1 MSLSNRDFRLTLTG
15 TYSGQQIVNVFYY
28 QKATTGVVG
37 DANRLNAAFQEDV
50 LPRILAISNTFVTY
64 QNITVVNL
72 ALMEDF
78 DSDSPQG
85 LVGEVTTGQPGSKFV
100 AYGFRYHRTTRLG
113 RDGSKRFAGT
123 AEDLLDGSGL
133 TYTGALTTAIPGLFG
148 ALGAGISAL
157 GADFNPMIPHREL
170 VQYPTPPMER
180 YELMSLF
187 SCSNVTYSGL
197 TTQNSRKR

>member
-1 MSLSNRDFRLTLTG
+1 MPISNRDFRLTLTG
-15 TYSGQQIVNVFYY
+15 VYSGQQIVNVFYY
-28 QKATTGVVG
+28 RKATTGVVG
-37 DANRLNAAFQEDV
+37 DANRLSQAFQEDV
-50 LPRILAISNTFVTY
+50 LPRILAVSNSFVTY
-64 QNITVVNL
+64 QNITAVNL

-85 LVGEVTTGQPGSKFV
+85 LVGEIVTGQPGSKFV
-100 AYGFRYHRTTRLG
+100 AYGFRYHRTTRQG

-133 TYTGALTTAIPGLFG
+133 TYTGALTTAIPGLWG

-157 GADFNPMIPHREL
+157 GADFNPMIPYRVKAAFTEQP
-170 VQYPTPPMER
+170 VFR
-180 YELMSLF
+180 YILEDLF
-187 SCSNVTYSGL
+187 AVSNVTYSGL